1 MKKLVC
7 LLALLCF
14 GSAFAQTQI
23 VPADTVPAIIH
34 SKQESNGIKFSST
47 LRPLRQ
53 IAGAPEPF
61 YTYFWEF
68 GDGSFSFEKE
78 PLHFFPGDNLY
89 QVRLF
94 ATNSYDDG
102 KRPPTRPKPLKP
114 GTSRPVLASNQGPS
128 LFKSGGSIEMKT
140 NCMPKP
146 GDDMMLVLGYRNKP
160 ENGIANLSGTIAFLY
175 NDKEFSKDNF
185 ELAEVRN
192 YYNEKKSAIDKN
204 GSFAALKQQAEN
216 PYTASLK
223 GPAAPETPV
232 AVFDPEGT
240 ALIKEKMS
248 AFRKAEGWKFQ
259 NLKSGQENFLFL
271 HLKTTPEM
279 IKDTNAV
286 VKLTGIFIPDDALA
300 ATEFFTMEL
309 QIVASHDPNKMMLK
323 NSRMN
328 YRFTG
333 KNRKLTYKVKFQNTG
348 KGPAKKVDVGVA
360 IPPNL
365 DIASIE
371 LLDSKPKIAN
381 CDAAYVNQSCMD
393 TIRTADSIHFV
404 FKNIYLPGLQQKG
417 VNDADSTMG
426 YVEYKIGFLEKPKKL
441 SFRSGAAIVF
451 DKNEPIYTNRAAG
464 KYKTGLSPG
473 IIAGYGFPFE
483 SGSSPFSGQKNITFG
498 LSIAPYAP
506 HRYFLQAEL
515 YMNSFS
521 EKEFLIKRT
530 PGNGRFILVPNR
542 KEEKI
547 DYIDSTAKIRV
558 VTINLVPLQIR
569 RNFNKFF
576 GAGIGTLVSFNLDK
590 QATPLRT
597 IVLEATAAGASPP
610 IIKSFEKVSSS
621 FNDFQ
626 NTFFADIQV
635 GKVHVGPAIGFRYL
649 YTLQHSNNRLITYL
663 TWKF

>member
-7 LLALLCF
+7 ILALLSF
-14 GSAFAQTQI
+14 GRSFAQTQI

-34 SKQESNGIKFSST
+34 HNPESNGIKFSST

-78 PLHFFPGDNLY
+78 PLHFFPDDKLY

-114 GTSRPVLASNQGPS
+114 GTSRPVLASNQSPS

-175 NDKEFSKDNF
+175 NDKEFNKDNF
-185 ELAEVRN
+185 ELAEVRS
-192 YYNEKKSAIDKN
+192 YHNEKKSTMDKS
-204 GSFAALKQQAEN
+204 GSFAALKQQTVN

-223 GPAAPETPV
+223 GPAAPETTIPI
-232 AVFDPEGT
+232 FDPEGS

-286 VKLTGIFIPDDALA
+286 VKLTGMFIPDDALA

-371 LLDSKPKIAN
+371 VLDSKPKIVN
-381 CDAAYVNQSCMD
+381 CDSAYTNQSCMD
-393 TIRTADSIHFV
+393 TTRTADSVHFI

-426 YVEYKIGFLEKPKKL
+426 YVEYKIGFL
-441 SFRSGAAIVF
+441 
-451 DKNEPIYTNRAAG
+451 
-464 KYKTGLSPG
+464 
-473 IIAGYGFPFE
+473 
-483 SGSSPFSGQKNITFG
+483 
-498 LSIAPYAP
+498 
-506 HRYFLQAEL
+506 
-515 YMNSFS
+515 
-521 EKEFLIKRT
+521 
-530 PGNGRFILVPNR
+530 
-542 KEEKI
+542 
-547 DYIDSTAKIRV
+547 
-558 VTINLVPLQIR
+558 
-569 RNFNKFF
+569 
-576 GAGIGTLVSFNLDK
+576 
-590 QATPLRT
+590 
-597 IVLEATAAGASPP
+597 
-610 IIKSFEKVSSS
+610 
-621 FNDFQ
+621 
-626 NTFFADIQV
+626 
-635 GKVHVGPAIGFRYL
+635 
-649 YTLQHSNNRLITYL
+649 
-663 TWKF
+663 

>member
-348 KGPAKKVDVGVA
+348 K
-360 IPPNL
+360 
-365 DIASIE
+365 
-371 LLDSKPKIAN
+371 
-381 CDAAYVNQSCMD
+381 
-393 TIRTADSIHFV
+393 
-404 FKNIYLPGLQQKG
+404 
-417 VNDADSTMG
+417 
-426 YVEYKIGFLEKPKKL
+426 
-441 SFRSGAAIVF
+441 
-451 DKNEPIYTNRAAG
+451 
-464 KYKTGLSPG
+464 
-473 IIAGYGFPFE
+473 
-483 SGSSPFSGQKNITFG
+483 
-498 LSIAPYAP
+498 
-506 HRYFLQAEL
+506 
-515 YMNSFS
+515 
-521 EKEFLIKRT
+521 
-530 PGNGRFILVPNR
+530 
-542 KEEKI
+542 
-547 DYIDSTAKIRV
+547 
-558 VTINLVPLQIR
+558 
-569 RNFNKFF
+569 
-576 GAGIGTLVSFNLDK
+576 
-590 QATPLRT
+590 
-597 IVLEATAAGASPP
+597 
-610 IIKSFEKVSSS
+610 
-621 FNDFQ
+621 
-626 NTFFADIQV
+626 
-635 GKVHVGPAIGFRYL
+635 
-649 YTLQHSNNRLITYL
+649 
-663 TWKF
+663 